1 MTTIRLSPRQKAKLN
16 EASRILQALRKRR
29 VSHGEAVEALAEV
42 APGEGARPA
51 LADRRL
57 LARAA
62 EGPSVREEEPF
73 FDLSLVFALGPTDER
88 THDRVLY
95 GRK

>member
-29 VSHGEAVEALAEV
+29 VSHGEAVEALAEI
-42 APGEGARPA
+42 A

-62 EGPSVREEEPF
+62 EGPSVREDDPF
-73 FDLSLVFALGPTDER
+73 FDLSLVFDLGPTDER